1 MESIIEKI
9 CLSFFDRLL
18 VCKRERDYLRD
29 RERERER
36 ECGSMSSMNRFGQHF
51 KSICLQAN
59 LCKMLNLVWKFFNAI
74 GHIVI
79 VTNGQI
85 LKK

>member
-1 MESIIEKI
+1 
-9 CLSFFDRLL
+9 
-18 VCKRERDYLRD
+18 
-29 RERERER
+29 
-36 ECGSMSSMNRFGQHF
+36 MSSMNRFGQHF